1 MYGLWTGAFSV
12 HYIARCSVSLTAQR
26 QRDYSEARAQEYSL
40 SSGPHFHQRCV
51 ALTGFRPWSY
61 PKSTFSGA
69 YCIYG
74 LKYFKR

>member
-12 HYIARCSVSLTAQR
+12 HYIARCSVFLTAQR

-51 ALTGFRPWSY
+51 ALTGFPTLAK
-61 PKSTFSGA
+61 PKSIFSGA

-74 LKYFKR
+74 LKYFKK